1 VTVSGGWRWVRVWG
15 VQVSAG
21 KYGLSVVESKG
32 VHNAGGKVMG
42 KGGEVT

>member
-1 VTVSGGWRWVRVWG
+1 MSGGLWWVREWG

-21 KYGLSVVESKG
+21 KYRLSVVESKG